1 LTLTITPRPQ
11 ALGAIVTGLD
21 LSGGLTD
28 ETVAE
33 LHAAWLEHLVLFF
46 PRIDLDLDQHIELGS
61 KFGRLAA
68 TTTGDDDYRGQQT
81 TGPNGEVL
89 VLDASKPQGRA
100 NAWHTDV
107 TFAEIP
113 PKGSLLAMQI
123 CPAKGG
129 DTLWSNQYAAYE
141 ALSPALKDMID
152 GLDAMHGR
160 PGLTG
165 LNPHPMVTV
174 HPETGRKALF
184 VNRGWTT
191 SIVGMGQNES
201 AGVLA
206 ALFNHAEK
214 PEFNTRWTWTPG
226 DAALWDNRCT
236 MHYAV
241 NDYEEAPR
249 ILHRVTIYDR

>member
-1 LTLTITPRPQ
+1 
-11 ALGAIVTGLD
+11 
-21 LSGGLTD
+21 
-28 ETVAE
+28 
-33 LHAAWLEHLVLFF
+33 
-46 PRIDLDLDQHIELGS
+46 
-61 KFGRLAA
+61 
-68 TTTGDDDYRGQQT
+68 
-81 TGPNGEVL
+81 
-89 VLDASKPQGRA
+89 
-100 NAWHTDV
+100 
-107 TFAEIP
+107 
-113 PKGSLLAMQI
+113 
-123 CPAKGG
+123 
-129 DTLWSNQYAAYE
+129 
-141 ALSPALKDMID
+141 
-152 GLDAMHGR
+152 
-160 PGLTG
+160 
-165 LNPHPMVTV
+165 MVTV

-201 AGVLA
+201 VGVLA